1 MVLVGCGAMSEA
13 WLGFARETGVEVAG
27 LVDIDP
33 EHARRRA
40 RQFGLDGVAIGAD
53 LDAMLAHTK
62 PTLRFFD
69 VVVPSARREV
79 VLTALGLPCHI
90 LTEKPLAAQR
100 GGCPRDRRGGARRRP
115 HPRP

>member
-1 MVLVGCGAMSEA
+1 MVRAVLVGCGAMSEA

-62 PTLRFFD
+62 PDVVFD
-69 VVVPSARREV
+69 VVVPSALREV
-79 VLTALGLPCHI
+79 VLTALGHGCHI
-90 LTEKPLAAQR
+90 LTEKPLAAT
-100 GGCPRDRRGGARRRP
+100 ARRTP
-115 HPRP
+115 A